1 MKTQPLHSVKSF
13 FTLIELLVVIAII
26 AILASMLL
34 PALNRAREKAKAV
47 TCVNNL
53 RQVGVVL
60 FLYSD
65 DYQDYFPAGNPY
77 GNPWGVLLHQG
88 RYISG
93 TKMDGTDY
101 NYYFPPMMGCPLA
114 ANAENKP
121 PTFKQQHIYGIRAD
135 YLKAD
140 GNWSSMPT
148 FFKADKI
155 VKKMQYAQFPY
166 VGDSVDRT
174 TSTLRQR
181 SIFYYYFD
189 NNYTTAMRHSKR
201 CNSFFLDGHVAA
213 FGKADI
219 SGLETQFYNALVF

>member
-1 MKTQPLHSVKSF
+1 MKTQPLHSGKSF

-34 PALNRAREKAKAV
+34 PALSRARDSARAV

-53 RQVGVVL
+53 RQVGVAL
-60 FLYSD
+60 FLYAD
-65 DYQDYFPAGNPY
+65 DYQDFFPAQNPY
-77 GNPWGVLLHQG
+77 GNSWGILMHQG

-93 TKMDGTDY
+93 AKMDTTDW
-101 NYYFPPMMGCPLA
+101 NYYFPALLGCPLA

-121 PTFKQQHIYGIRAD
+121 PTFKQQYIYGIRGD
-135 YLKAD
+135 YLKSD
-140 GNWSSMPT
+140 GNWAGMPN
-148 FFKADKI
+148 FFKIDKI
-155 VKKMQYAQFPY
+155 VKKMQYSKFPY

-174 TSTLRQR
+174 SALLRQR
-181 SIFYYYFD
+181 SVFYYYFD
-189 NNYTTAMRHSKR
+189 NNYTTAMRHNKR